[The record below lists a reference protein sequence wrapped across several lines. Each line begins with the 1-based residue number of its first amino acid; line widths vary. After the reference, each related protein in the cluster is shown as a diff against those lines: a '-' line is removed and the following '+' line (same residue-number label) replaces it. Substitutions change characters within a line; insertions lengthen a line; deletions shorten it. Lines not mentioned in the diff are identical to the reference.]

1 MRVLRARVSP
11 GRGCCATFWN
21 NQCTAPVAAEATG
34 RFRVTHPHHPLCGR
48 EFDLVSHSHIWDKDR
63 VYYHDDRGRLRSLPT
78 RWTSLAPL
86 DLFEVVAE
94 GRARFRPSDLLQLA
108 ELIEGLRAV
117 AKTAK

>member
-1 MRVLRARVSP
+1 VDRAADGP
-11 GRGCCATFWN
+11 GPGYFDMCSN
-21 NQCTAPVAAEATG
+21 NQCTAAVAADATG
-34 RFRVTHPHHPLCGR
+34 RFRVTHPYHPLRGQ
-48 EFDLVSHSHIWDKDR
+48 EFDLVSHSHIWEKDR

-108 ELIEGLRAV
+108 DLIEGLRGG